1 MFNNPLKKHQQ
12 GGQVSQEE
20 QQMLAAFVDWL
31 PKRVKEFQGMQ
42 PEQIVE
48 ALNGM
53 SKSPE
58 GQKQVQAYMQQFQKE
73 MQNSKA
79 GMFKEGGKLQDFIC
93 KHAKG
98 GHVAG
103 CGCKEDG
110 GKVDGKFENYK
121 MVQDTTK
128 TNPDG
133 SISQIKIIADP
144 EGQAARQTIT
154 GKDTTSVGGYWLNNR
169 FIPEGDSVFNNTE
182 LEMALQNLRSKA
194 TVQSEQ
200 EGGNLSRKDALVAA
214 MEAYGF
220 DKAQARRAY
229 ANAKHALRNS
239 GLRGSALKQ
248 AAREMIAKRN
258 NAPAEQP
265 PQMESIPMEG
275 TIAAIRP
282 VAFAIQSQGD
292 LRPIKS
298 VGISG
303 APTRNYD
310 NMTFNNAFRA
320 ARNIAQNGG
329 DQTFMWRGK
338 SYGTSLANPRDMRMA
353 DIDAMN
359 HELFGNVSE
368 GWMPPRD
375 GSWRTAPVQ
384 TPYREKG
391 GVVKGQEGLNIP
403 AEPPTGYNG
412 EIRQYIDR
420 RNPIRRRIDN
430 FVENNPYARKIVNLG
445 KGIKESPL
453 GMLLPDFSNGVAGAV
468 APAGKISN
476 LGKALT
482 KEEKL
487 VDPRMLKTYR
497 EGHTAALRSDIEKYA
512 GKAVDEGDD
521 LVKVLD
527 YEIPTNNNTYI
538 DGYNLDLE
546 PYPGFEQYIQEV
558 DLNNLTKPVD
568 HTMAWLVGGMG
579 AGILAGVGGRALY
592 DKYSKSKN
600 TKK

>member
-1 MFNNPLKKHQQ
+1 MFNNPLKKYQQ

-79 GMFKEGGKLQDFIC
+79 GMFKDGGKLHDFIC
-93 KHAKG
+93 KHKKG
-98 GHVAG
+98 GVAG
-103 CGCKEDG
+103 CGCMDDG
-110 GKVDGKFENYK
+110 GKVSKAKDGENFEDSAPERYYNEKGVPSELNRYTTRPGRMLYAEVPTPK
-121 MVQDTTK
+121 GNINFEFNQLNSAVPGGLNLPVEYDVQTRSMLD
-128 TNPDG
+128 DSG
-133 SISQIKIIADP
+133 
-144 EGQAARQTIT
+144 
-154 GKDTTSVGGYWLNNR
+154 SVGQQQLPLYQMPYFARL
-169 FIPEGDSVFNNTE
+169 
-182 LEMALQNLRSKA
+182 K
-194 TVQSEQ
+194 EQ
-200 EGGNLSRKDALVAA
+200 GTQYEENGGVIKGEDGLSRKDALAAA

-229 ANAKHALRNS
+229 ANAKYALRNS

-248 AAREMIAKRN
+248 AAREMISKRN

-282 VAFAIQSQGD
+282 VVFAIQSQGD
-292 LRPIKS
+292 PRS
-298 VGISG
+298 VTPASISG
-303 APTRNYD
+303 APTRSYD
-310 NMTFNNAFRA
+310 NMTFNNAFMA

-338 SYGTSLANPRDMRMA
+338 SYGTNLANPRDMRTA

-359 HELFGNVSE
+359 NQLFGNVPE

-391 GVVKGQEGLNIP
+391 GVVKGQEGIPEGTPESNKKTSETRRSGLGTFTLYTEPSEGTTMLRDSIFQYTPPKSHPLNLP
-403 AEPPTGYNG
+403 EAVSRVYM
-412 EIRQYIDR
+412 Q
-420 RNPIRRRIDN
+420 
-430 FVENNPYARKIVNLG
+430 
-445 KGIKESPL
+445 
-453 GMLLPDFSNGVAGAV
+453 LPDG
-468 APAGKISN
+468 
-476 LGKALT
+476 
-482 KEEKL
+482 E
-487 VDPRMLKTYR
+487 
-497 EGHTAALRSDIEKYA
+497 
-512 GKAVDEGDD
+512 
-521 LVKVLD
+521 
-527 YEIPTNNNTYI
+527 YESRTNN
-538 DGYNLDLE
+538 
-546 PYPGFEQYIQEV
+546 
-558 DLNNLTKPVD
+558 
-568 HTMAWLVGGMG
+568 
-579 AGILAGVGGRALY
+579 LAGNGSEFGAEQDFNFIRNIWNSI
-592 DKYSKSKN
+592 KGK
-600 TKK
+600 